1 MSIKEFFN
9 NLLNALLDGSFERVK
24 IINQMNTAFKEYFM
38 SGEFGRLCKVSI
50 SQGRSE
56 FAHEMSVLWFRS
68 GFKLSIEND
77 YNLKQSEIKELSL
90 YVTSNAAFIRQ
101 LMALG
106 FDTLVIEGKT
116 TKIAEYYA
124 LKKYANLNQYYIQ

>member
-1 MSIKEFFN
+1 
-9 NLLNALLDGSFERVK
+9 
-24 IINQMNTAFKEYFM
+24 M

-68 GFKLSIEND
+68 GFKISIEND
-77 YNLKQSEIKELSL
+77 LNLKQSEIKELSL
-90 YVTSNAAFIRQ
+90 YVTSNATFIRQ

-116 TKIAEYYA
+116 TKMVEYFA
-124 LKKYANLNQYYIQ
+124 LKKFANLNQYYIQ

>member
-1 MSIKEFFN
+1 MSIKEFFS
-9 NLLNALLDGSFERVK
+9 NLLNALLDGSFERVR

-38 SGEFGRLCKVSI
+38 SGDFGRLCKVSI

-90 YVTSNAAFIRQ
+90 YVTSNAAFVRQ

-116 TKIAEYYA
+116 TKNAEYYA
-124 LKKYANLNQYYIQ
+124 LKKYANLNQYYIK

>member
-1 MSIKEFFN
+1 MSIKEFFS
-9 NLLNALLDGSFERVK
+9 NLLNALLDGSFERVR

-77 YNLKQSEIKELSL
+77 YNLKQSEMKELSL
-90 YVTSNAAFIRQ
+90 YVTSNAAFVRQ

>member
-9 NLLNALLDGSFERVK
+9 NLLNALLDGSFERVR
-24 IINQMNTAFKEYFM
+24 IINQMNTAFREYFM

-90 YVTSNAAFIRQ
+90 YVTSNAAFVRQ